1 MDDKHAD
8 KRHSVYKLAL
18 YFLMEVA
25 RHLQN
30 TQNRKLVIF
39 LQYIRKIV
47 ATALCSIVMQYI
59 QIFYGRPVML
69 VVTFCNWLFTVVV
82 VLVFSYRGSLLIVVS
97 SLPLL
102 ITLHC

>member
-47 ATALCSIVMQYI
+47 ATALCCIVMQYI